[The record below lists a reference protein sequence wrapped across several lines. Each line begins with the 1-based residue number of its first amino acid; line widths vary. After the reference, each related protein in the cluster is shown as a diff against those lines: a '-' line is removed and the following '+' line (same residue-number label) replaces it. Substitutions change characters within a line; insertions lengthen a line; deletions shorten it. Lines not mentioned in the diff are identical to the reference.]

1 MRRDK
6 HVMQINEKNLFKRIL
21 KGDSQAVEI
30 VITAWHSPFIG
41 FIAKIVSH
49 EDALDIAQEI
59 YLKLIKRFHR
69 FKNLEHAK
77 RFIYQSGYRKAIDY
91 YRKNKTHN
99 EIHHKIKQNI
109 KEHILN
115 KPNTDNISLI
125 NDLKIAIEH
134 LSPEEKSV
142 IALKID
148 YDYTAREI
156 GAHLGIA
163 TGTVLYRLH
172 QAKKK
177 IRNFFDNDRLCFI
190 NNTGEVTS

>member
-6 HVMQINEKNLFKRIL
+6 NVMINNEKELFKRIL
-21 KGDSQAVEI
+21 KGDAQAVEN
-30 VITAWHSPFIG
+30 VITAWHPSFVG
-41 FIAKIVSH
+41 FISKIVSRD
-49 EDALDIAQEI
+49 DALDIAQEI

-77 RFIYQSGYRKAIDY
+77 RFIFKSGYRKAIDY
-91 YRKNKTHN
+91 YRKNRTHN
-99 EIHHKIKQNI
+99 EIHHKIKQTI
-109 KEHILN
+109 KEEFLD
-115 KPNTDNISLI
+115 KSNTRKNDLI
-125 NDLKIAIEH
+125 NDLKTAVEH

-142 IALKID
+142 IALKLD

-156 GAHLGIA
+156 GAHLGVA

-177 IRNFFDNDRLCFI
+177 IRNFFDNDKLRFA
-190 NNTGEVTS
+190 NETGEVRS